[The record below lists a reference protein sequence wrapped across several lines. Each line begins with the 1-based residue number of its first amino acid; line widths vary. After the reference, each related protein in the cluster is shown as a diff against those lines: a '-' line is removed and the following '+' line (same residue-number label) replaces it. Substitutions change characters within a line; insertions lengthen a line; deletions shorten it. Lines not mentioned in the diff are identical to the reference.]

1 MTLTQEHS
9 RTPGHN
15 PDATACMAARD
26 LESHGFFLAPL
37 LQPGFDVLDAGCGP
51 GTITNDIAECV
62 FPGRVTGLDISPGH
76 LERARRLS
84 QGREIVNASF
94 ILGSA
99 DRIPFEDSSF
109 DLVFSHALLEQ
120 LQEPQ
125 RALREFHRVTRPG
138 GFAAVCSPDWDNFE
152 LDPGNPEMADAITAY
167 RRLQEGNGIDLR
179 AASHLGD
186 WLADAGF
193 SPISMG
199 AWTERCES
207 PRRVACHIASQ
218 LEESHFHGHANALRG
233 WASQPGAE
241 LRRTWRYAV
250 TIKLGDE

>member
-1 MTLTQEHS
+1 MAHVLARNESHQRRQNFRRLRGRRPWSRGDFAALTPSSTEKKSKTHGRPRSWDFHFPRARRCRVATNDNTMTLTQEHS

-84 QGREIVNASF
+84 HGREIVNASF
-94 ILGSA
+94 IHGSA
-99 DRIPFEDSSF
+99 DRIPFGDSSF
-109 DLVFSHALLEQ
+109 DLVFSHALLEH

-125 RALREFHRVTRPG
+125 RVLREFHRVTRPG
-138 GFAAVCSPDWDNFE
+138 GFTAVCSPDWDRFE
-152 LDPGNPEMADAITAY
+152 LAPDHPEVDRGNQ
-167 RRLQEGNGIDLR
+167 RL
-179 AASHLGD
+179 
-186 WLADAGF
+186 
-193 SPISMG
+193 PP
-199 AWTERCES
+199 S
-207 PRRVACHIASQ
+207 PRRQ
-218 LEESHFHGHANALRG
+218 
-233 WASQPGAE
+233 W
-241 LRRTWRYAV
+241 RRYSRCFSS
-250 TIKLGDE
+250 G